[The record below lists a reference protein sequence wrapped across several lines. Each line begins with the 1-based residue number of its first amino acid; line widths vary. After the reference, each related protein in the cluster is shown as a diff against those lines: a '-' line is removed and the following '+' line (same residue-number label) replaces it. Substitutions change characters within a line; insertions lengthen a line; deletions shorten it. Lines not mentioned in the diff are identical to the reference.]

1 MIKVDVEKFLADY
14 NAKLEEKAIKMVGK
28 DDAIKAE
35 IEKVEKIVA
44 ENGFSDKI
52 KETLIAEVKEEK
64 EKDFDF
70 TDLDKEI
77 AEFEK
82 YVEIVED
89 EKVEEEI
96 KEENAEVAEDV
107 EKVEVAENNEQV
119 ENVVSEA
126 QEVKRDIFGNIIG

>member
-1 MIKVDVEKFLADY
+1 MIEVNVEKFLADY
-14 NAKLEEKAIKMVGK
+14 NAKLEEKATKMVGK

-52 KETLIAEVKEEK
+52 KETLITEVREEK

-70 TDLDKEI
+70 TDLDNEI
-77 AEFEK
+77 AGFEK
-82 YVEIVED
+82 YIKIVED

-96 KEENAEVAEDV
+96 KEENAEIAEN
-107 EKVEVAENNEQV
+107 VEVAKNDKPV
-119 ENVVSEA
+119 ENVISET

>member
-1 MIKVDVEKFLADY
+1 MIKVNVEKFLADY
-14 NAKLEEKAIKMVGK
+14 NAKLDEKATKMVGK

-70 TDLDKEI
+70 TEIDKEI

-96 KEENAEVAEDV
+96 KEEIKE
-107 EKVEVAENNEQV
+107 EVAENVEVNNGNEQV
-119 ENVVSEA
+119 ESVAVET

>member
-1 MIKVDVEKFLADY
+1 MIEVNVEKFLADY
-14 NAKLEEKAIKMVGK
+14 NAKLEEKATKMVGK
-28 DDAIKAE
+28 DEAIKAE

-52 KETLIAEVKEEK
+52 KETLITEVREEK

-70 TDLDKEI
+70 TGLDKEI

-82 YVEIVED
+82 YIKIVED

-96 KEENAEVAEDV
+96 KEENAEIAEN
-107 EKVEVAENNEQV
+107 VEVAENDKPV
-119 ENVVSEA
+119 EDVVPEV

>member
-1 MIKVDVEKFLADY
+1 MIEVNVEKFLADY
-14 NAKLEEKAIKMVGK
+14 NAKLEEKATKMVGK
-28 DDAIKAE
+28 DEAIKAE

-52 KETLIAEVKEEK
+52 KETLITEVREEK

-70 TDLDKEI
+70 TDLDNEI

-82 YVEIVED
+82 YIKIVED

-96 KEENAEVAEDV
+96 KEENAEIAEN
-107 EKVEVAENNEQV
+107 VEVAENDKTV
-119 ENVVSEA
+119 EDVVSEA